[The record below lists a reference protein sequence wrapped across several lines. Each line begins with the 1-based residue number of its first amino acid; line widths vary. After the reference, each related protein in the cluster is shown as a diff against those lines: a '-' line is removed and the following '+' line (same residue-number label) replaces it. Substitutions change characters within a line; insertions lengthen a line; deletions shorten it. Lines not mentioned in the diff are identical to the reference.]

1 MQEMLE
7 THPIFPVHYMS
18 LVDEM
23 KVNCIKGVL
32 PEIMGILPKTHYNR
46 RTLVKEEQN
55 FVQLQFSNHPSSPT
69 QIGKPQQQ
77 FFFF

>member
-32 PEIMGILPKTHYNR
+32 PEIMGILPKTHYNTR

-55 FVQLQFSNHPSSPT
+55 FVQLQTTHYSPPT
-69 QIGKPQQQ
+69 QTVKPQQQ
-77 FFFF
+77 FFF